1 MTRRAL
7 CVGGT
12 PELHGGLEAAYAAA
26 DVKLRIIPNPLVGKE
41 LEAFRAAEQDADI
54 FVWAAFEPS
63 EARFE
68 TLTRATA
75 NEYLERTIYSAFQM
89 LQVCLIGMERRRYGR
104 VLALSNINSHRGD
117 EDILASMSSGG
128 IEGLIR
134 SIARETPRKNVTVNA
149 LVIGRIEGWDAA
161 DSRIARSFYDVY
173 FPFRQPFTASDLAT
187 TIVELTTSKSGK
199 INGQVIGF
207 EAGAML

>member
-12 PELHGGLEAAYAAA
+12 PELHGQLEAAYVAV
-26 DVKLRIIPNPLVGKE
+26 DVKLRVIPKPLVGKE
-41 LEAFRAAEQDADI
+41 LEAFRANEQDADI
-54 FVWAAFEPS
+54 FVWAAFEPC

-75 NEYLERTIYSAFQM
+75 KEYLERTIYGAFQM

-104 VLALSNINSHRGD
+104 VLALSNMSSHRGD
-117 EDILASMSSGG
+117 EDILASVASSG
-128 IEGLIR
+128 IEGLVQ
-134 SIARETPRKNVTVNA
+134 SVARETPRKGVTANA
-149 LVIGRIEGWDAA
+149 LVIGQIEGWDAA
-161 DSRIARSFYDVY
+161 NSRISRSFYDVY

-207 EAGAML
+207 EGGAML